1 MEGHRVEMHN
11 DSVNT
16 VNVGSYQFKGS
27 DCDERRH
34 KCQCYTQNS
43 RCVFQMEHF
52 FKLHSEAGAGEMPR
66 QQALETVHN
75 NIRWLNNNLDEIA
88 TWLTAK
94 VPAAV

>member
-1 MEGHRVEMHN
+1 MWAVINSKAQIVM
-11 DSVNT
+11 
-16 VNVGSYQFKGS
+16 NVDTNISGTLRIPG
-27 DCDERRH
+27 
-34 KCQCYTQNS
+34 
-43 RCVFQMEHF
+43 VFQMEHF